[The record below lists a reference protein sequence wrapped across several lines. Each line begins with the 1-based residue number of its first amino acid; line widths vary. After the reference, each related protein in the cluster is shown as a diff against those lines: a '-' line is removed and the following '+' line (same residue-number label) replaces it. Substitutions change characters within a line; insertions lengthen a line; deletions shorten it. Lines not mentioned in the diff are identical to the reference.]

1 MTTKRRG
8 RRPLPPGVKKEKLV
22 QTRVPEV
29 LDETLRE
36 QARKNRVSVSQLIRN
51 VLEDTFNLVENAVS
65 EAAALGQTVKRDAQ
79 RLAASATGHRRRTAP
94 PPSEPVWFDAVY
106 AWQEVVLNQDTPCA
120 ICRRVL
126 DRGAHG
132 LIGLEP
138 GGKKPRYTLC
148 PGCAAT
154 L

>member
-1 MTTKRRG
+1 MTKKRRG

-22 QTRVPEV
+22 QTRVPGV

-65 EAAALGQTVKRDAQ
+65 EAAALGQTVKRDAK
-79 RLAASATGHRRRTAP
+79 RLAATATGQRRKTSAP
-94 PPSEPVWFDAVY
+94 IEEPVWFEAVY
-106 AWQEVVLNQDTPCA
+106 AWQDVVLNREAGCA
-120 ICRRVL
+120 MCKRLIE
-126 DRGAHG
+126 RGDHG

-138 GGKKPRYTLC
+138 GGAKPRYTLC
-148 PGCAAT
+148 PTCAAT